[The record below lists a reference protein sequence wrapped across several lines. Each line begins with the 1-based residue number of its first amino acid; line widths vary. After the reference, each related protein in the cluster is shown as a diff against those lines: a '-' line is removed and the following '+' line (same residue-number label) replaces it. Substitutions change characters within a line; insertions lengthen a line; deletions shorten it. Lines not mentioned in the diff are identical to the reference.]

1 MFLNVIM
8 LAVIMAETEEKEGK
22 EGKESK
28 EDSKEGKPKRTV
40 RQLYGDIM
48 KKHYKLPLII
58 SFLLL
63 LFSLVYIASFYAK
76 TGDIM
81 IKDVTLTGGTVITVF
96 TEEKISASDVES
108 ALAAKFKDA
117 VIRILTELRT
127 GKQIAFSVE
136 TKANATE
143 LKSELEKYLGYG
155 LTDENSS
162 TEFTG
167 TALSESFYHELIRA
181 LILAFI
187 LMAIVVAIQ
196 FRLVIPSLAVI
207 QAALTD
213 IAFALAVANLTGIR
227 ISTAGIA
234 AFLMLIGYSVD
245 TDILLTV
252 RLLKR
257 REKELI
263 ERLKDAL
270 MTGLTMSLTS
280 IAAVLVAYFI
290 VVSPVLKQVFIIIAI
305 GLFADIISTWCG
317 NAAILKWYCDKKHIT

>member
-1 MFLNVIM
+1 M

-22 EGKESK
+22 KDKESK
-28 EDSKEGKPKRTV
+28 EDKPKRTI
-40 RQLYGDIM
+40 RQLYGQLFE
-48 KKHYKLPLII
+48 KHYKLPLII

-81 IKDVTLTGGTVITVF
+81 AKDVTLTGGTVITVF

-108 ALAAKFKDA
+108 ALATKFKD
-117 VIRILTELRT
+117 VVVRILTELRT

-143 LKSELEKYLGYG
+143 LKSELEKYLRYG

-167 TALSESFYHELIRA
+167 TALSESFYHELVRA
-181 LILAFI
+181 LIIAFV
-187 LMAIVVAIQ
+187 LMAIVVVIQ
-196 FRLVIPSLAVI
+196 FRKAIPSLAVI

-213 IAFALAVANLTGIR
+213 VTFALAVIDLTGIR

-245 TDILLTV
+245 TDILLTT

-280 IAAVLVAYFI
+280 IVAVLVAYFI
-290 VVSPVLKQVFIIIAI
+290 VVSPVLKQVFIIIAV

-317 NAAILKWYCDKKHIT
+317 NAAILKWYCDKKNIT